1 MFANPFEQQIP
12 INLFQAPFGGVPF
25 QQAGLGWNP
34 LQAGAAFGGIPQ
46 MVSPL
51 AGYGVSPFA
60 TQQVGGISPFGVPP
74 SPFSPVSPFQAPFGG
89 SPFQQTGL
97 GWNPLQAGAA
107 FGGIPQMASPLA
119 GYGVSPFAAQ
129 QLGGISPFGVPPSP
143 FVSPSI
149 LSHLA
154 ALNPQIAQ
162 QLTQSQRP
170 EALAMGMPQA
180 GGMGTPFASAL
191 NYPSQAPDP
200 LTSMLLAQSL
210 AQQGP
215 IRSLI
220 GASPFEAQRAG
231 FSGGISPMM
240 GQTVDPYMLLL
251 RSQQF
256 ANPFEQAFRGYPGMS
271 GVGGGYGSLF
281 AAGRQIPFA

>member
-12 INLFQAPFGGVPF
+12 INPFQAPFGGVPF
-25 QQAGLGWNP
+25 QQ
-34 LQAGAAFGGIPQ
+34 
-46 MVSPL
+46 
-51 AGYGVSPFA
+51 
-60 TQQVGGISPFGVPP
+60 
-74 SPFSPVSPFQAPFGG
+74 
-89 SPFQQTGL
+89 TGL
-97 GWNPLQAGAA
+97 GWNPFQAGAG

-119 GYGVSPFAAQ
+119 GYGVSPFATQ
-129 QLGGISPFGVPPSP
+129 QVGGISPFGVPPSP

-191 NYPSQAPDP
+191 NYPSQGPDP

>member
-34 LQAGAAFGGIPQ
+34 LQAGAGFGGIPQ

-60 TQQVGGISPFGVPP
+60 TQQVGGISPFGIPP
-74 SPFSPVSPFQAPFGG
+74 SPFTQVSPFQAPFGG
-89 SPFQQTGL
+89 VPFQQTGL

-162 QLTQSQRP
+162 HWTQLQRP
-170 EALAMGMPQA
+170 EALAMGIPSP

-231 FSGGISPMM
+231 LAGGISPLI
-240 GQTVDPYMLLL
+240 GQNVDPYMLLL
-251 RSQQF
+251 RAQQF
-256 ANPFEQAFRGYPGMS
+256 ATNPFEQGFRGYPGIS
-271 GVGGGYGSLF
+271 GVGGYGSPF
-281 AAGRQIPFA
+281 VAGRQIPLA